1 MSAVTHEAANYAGA
15 LSSLLRGLSRS
26 LRTAIEAHAAYRV
39 RSVVSPS
46 QLRQTDREIRRYR
59 RLMKVGK

>member
-1 MSAVTHEAANYAGA
+1 MSAVTHEAANHTDA
-15 LSSLLRGLSRS
+15 LSSPLRSLLRS

-46 QLRQTDREIRRYR
+46 QLQQTDREIRRYR
-59 RLMKVGK
+59 RLMKIGK

>member
-1 MSAVTHEAANYAGA
+1 MSAVTHEAANQAGA
-15 LSSLLRGLSRS
+15 LSSLLRSLLRS

-46 QLRQTDREIRRYR
+46 QLQQTDREIRRYR
-59 RLMKVGK
+59 HLMQVGK